1 MEVVKIGKE
10 IEKDKIDR
18 VVSASKEGKIAIF
31 PTDTV
36 YGIGALISKEESIK
50 KLAKLKKRDS
60 SKKFPILISKIE
72 EGEGFACFS
81 PLARKMAIK
90 YWPGATT
97 LILKSRK
104 KLSPFLYDKEGRI
117 ALRVPDLPF
126 IQRVIEESGEPLVG
140 TSANLSEGVA
150 PSGLDDIPEEL
161 KERVDVIIEGGKTKG
176 RESDI
181 WEVNAEV
188 KRLVRGKVLFICTGN
203 SCRSVAGE
211 YFLKKFLK
219 EKRIEG
225 INVDSAGILNLE
237 GMPPPL
243 EIKIVL
249 KEKGIDAESHRSKQ
263 VNKEMIEDASLIF
276 VMEERHRES
285 ILNASPQSEDKIVLL
300 DIPDPI
306 GRSIDIYRL
315 VLNKLE
321 EAIIGVRSQH
331 LTLNKL

>member
-18 VVSASKEGKIAIF
+18 VVSALKEGKIAIF

-72 EGEGFACFS
+72 EGEGFAYFS

-126 IQRVIEESGEPLVG
+126 IQRVIEESGEPIVG

-150 PSGLDDIPEEL
+150 PAGLDDIPEEL
-161 KERVDVIIEGGKTKG
+161 KERVDVIIEGGRTKG

-181 WEVNAEV
+181 WEVNTEVHPVRSEVSNGV

-211 YFLKKFLK
+211 YFLKRFLK
-219 EKRIEG
+219 EKKIED

-249 KEKGIDAESHRSKQ
+249 KEKGIDAESHR
-263 VNKEMIEDASLIF
+263 
-276 VMEERHRES
+276 
-285 ILNASPQSEDKIVLL
+285 
-300 DIPDPI
+300 
-306 GRSIDIYRL
+306 
-315 VLNKLE
+315 
-321 EAIIGVRSQH
+321 
-331 LTLNKL
+331 